1 MFRILL
7 LCSFLLLGACS
18 NHKLTFGLG
27 TESALLM
34 TESFQKALEE
44 SKSGFS
50 SSWYNSDTNT
60 SGTVTVISTYYR
72 YNKPCREFIATIHGN
87 KGTQNRYGDACRYGQ
102 YNWRLIRF

>member
-1 MFRILL
+1 MIAANAVKELREI
-7 LCSFLLLGACS
+7 SGAGMMDC
-18 NHKLTFGLG
+18 K
-27 TESALLM
+27 
-34 TESFQKALEE
+34 KALEE

>member
-1 MFRILL
+1 MFRVLL
-7 LCSFLLLGACS
+7 LFSFLLLGACS
-18 NHKLTFGLG
+18 NHRLTVGLG
-27 TESALLM
+27 TESSSLM

-50 SSWYNSDTNT
+50 SSWYNSNTNT

-72 YNKPCREFIATIHGN
+72 YKKPCREFIATIHGN